1 MNRQRHLL
9 TIIVLFLS
17 ITIASAQI
25 SNLAVTTN
33 TQDQSETAIA
43 ISPLNSNYLL
53 GAWND
58 FRSVTFLEPG
68 YAFST
73 DGGSTWNDAVVTPPG
88 YRYGFDPSVAFD
100 TTLAQDLSPACPA

>member
-1 MNRQRHLL
+1 MRTKLYIL
-9 TIIVLFLS
+9 AVIVLFLANTVAFS
-17 ITIASAQI
+17 QFTNI
-25 SNLAVTTN
+25 AVTTN
-33 TQDQSETAIA
+33 TQDQSETTIA

-58 FRSVTFLEPG
+58 FRSVTFAEPG

-88 YRYGFDPSVAFD
+88 YSNG
-100 TTLAQDLSPACPA
+100 C